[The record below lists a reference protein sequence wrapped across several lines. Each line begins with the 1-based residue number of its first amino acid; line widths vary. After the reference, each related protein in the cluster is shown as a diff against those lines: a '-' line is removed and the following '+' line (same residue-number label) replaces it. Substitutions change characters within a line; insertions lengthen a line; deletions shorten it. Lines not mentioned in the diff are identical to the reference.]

1 MAQIGRRLRGD
12 DGQVVTFV
20 AVGMLIFLLGV
31 AGVVIDVGRAYVV
44 KRKLQS
50 TADAAALAAAMDLPA
65 TTSVLS
71 DAAAYGP
78 AGKNKLNGVSNPTQ
92 TVSTWCLSS
101 ISYCPGGTPGTQTS
115 GTQANGVVVTESASV
130 STTFLSLFGINSIAV
145 RAKATA
151 CGVCGATKLDVVLV
165 LDRTGSMS
173 GDVTSLV
180 SSVQGFLESLNPDL
194 DRVGLVV
201 LPPGPSCS
209 APRGGAYPFDTMQ
222 FLFWTIPMYAYAG
235 AYTSQYLSVPLTTDF
250 QSPSSGVYQAV
261 SCLAAGGP
269 TSYLGALQ
277 AAYAELQAD
286 GRPDAQKAIVFE
298 SDGAANDA
306 DESAY
311 DSASGKQFTVNG
323 SKVTFYK
330 PANTKQV
337 QQPCQSAV
345 DYANSTL
352 KPANV
357 FVYTVAYGVTDP
369 GGDHTCYASPYLKSN
384 GTSYVDYRQ
393 SGAEE
398 AHPASW
404 YLTSMAT
411 APADAYDASKLQP
424 GDLAASFQQ
433 IAAKLAGSSLM
444 PDSEAPGS

>member
-1 MAQIGRRLRGD
+1 MIRALARRLRAE
-12 DGQVVTFV
+12 DGQMLPLATTAVFVVLV
-20 AVGMLIFLLGV
+20 AI
-31 AGVVIDVGRAYVV
+31 AGLAIDVSHAYSV
-44 KRKLQS
+44 KRKLQA
-50 TADAAALAAAMDLPA
+50 TADAAALAAAIDLPDVAKAQA
-65 TTSVLS
+65 TAV
-71 DAAAYGP
+71 AYGP
-78 AGKNKLNGVSNPTQ
+78 AGKNSVAGAVQARAVP
-92 TVSTWCLSS
+92 WCLKS
-101 ISYCPGGTPGTQTS
+101 IAYCYGSAPGTSPTN
-115 GTQANGVVVTESASV
+115 GQANGLVITERQDVATS
-130 STTFLSLFGINSIAV
+130 FLSLIGINSIPV
-145 RAKATA
+145 TAKATA

-173 GDVTSLV
+173 GDVSSLT
-180 SSVQGFLESLNPDL
+180 SSVEGFLNSLNPSL

-209 APRGGAYPFDTMQ
+209 ASRGGAYPFQTTQ

-250 QSPSSGVYQAV
+250 QNPSSGVYQAV

-286 GRPDAQKAIVFE
+286 GRSDAQKAIVFE

-311 DSASGKQFTVNG
+311 DSSSGKQFTVGG
-323 SKVTFYK
+323 SRITFYK
-330 PANTKQV
+330 PSDTTQV
-337 QQPCQSAV
+337 LQPCQSAV
-345 DYANSTL
+345 DYANGTL
-352 KPANV
+352 KPANIL
-357 FVYTVAYGVTDP
+357 VYTVAYGVSDP
-369 GGDHTCYASPYLKSN
+369 GGDHTCYASPYLKSS

-404 YLTSMAT
+404 YLSQMAT
-411 APADAYDASKLQP
+411 ATADAYDASKLQP

-444 PDSEAPGS
+444 PDSEASGS